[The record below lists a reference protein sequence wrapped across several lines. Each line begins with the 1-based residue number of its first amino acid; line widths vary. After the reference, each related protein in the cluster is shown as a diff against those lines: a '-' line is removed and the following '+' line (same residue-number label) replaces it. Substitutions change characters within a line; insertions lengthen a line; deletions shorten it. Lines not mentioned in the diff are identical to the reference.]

1 MASADGASTFAK
13 GLRVLAC
20 FGAGSRGLTMA
31 DIARQTGFDRASAR
45 RLCLTLIEEGYLR
58 KDGRV
63 LELTPKILSVSAGYL
78 MAHEIGR
85 VVQPILNLF
94 AERLDGEI
102 ALAVRD
108 DDSALYVAQSATASA
123 RVSIGFTAGSRLPL
137 WPTAIGRMLLAR
149 SPDDIVAKLLEQAP
163 LRRFTETT
171 ETAPGA
177 LRQAIET
184 ARRDGHAF
192 VSGEFER
199 GAAGLAV
206 PVGRIG
212 GASAALGTTAS
223 VNRLAPREARDRA
236 LDILRQAA
244 IALGREPGL
253 G

>member
-1 MASADGASTFAK
+1 MGNSDGASTFAK

-20 FGAGSRGLTMA
+20 FATGARGLTMA
-31 DIARQTGFDRASAR
+31 DIARQTGLDRAAAR

-58 KDGRV
+58 KDGAA
-63 LELTPKILSVSAGYL
+63 LGLTPRILSISAGYL
-78 MAHEIGR
+78 TANEIGR

-108 DDSALYVAQSATASA
+108 GDSALYVAQSATASA

-137 WPTAIGRMLLAR
+137 LPTAIGRMLLAR
-149 SPDDIVAKLLEQAP
+149 SPDDVIPGLLEGGP
-163 LRRFTETT
+163 LRRFTE
-171 ETAPGA
+171 ETQTDPDA
-177 LRQAIET
+177 LRRAIEA

-192 VSGEFER
+192 VAGEFER

-212 GASAALGTTAS
+212 MTTAALGTTAS
-223 VNRLAPREARDRA
+223 VNRLAPPEARDRA

-244 IALGREPGL
+244 ISLDRQPGL